1 MQIPLILSHTQEYS
15 TARMQQRVF
24 KLSTR
29 CRGFFSIWKE
39 KALFFQVRQRSEDE
53 ALFSLLLQGPQRG
66 SCQKESQAF
75 CSPPPSREAFDS
87 QTDITLVGKV
97 EVSSWDFSRT
107 PTLGNIL
114 HTERGWSSPLLRARP
129 SPRLSLV
136 S

>member
-1 MQIPLILSHTQEYS
+1 M
-15 TARMQQRVF
+15 F

-29 CRGFFSIWKE
+29 CRGLFSIWKE
-39 KALFFQVRQRSEDE
+39 KALFLQVRQRSEDE

-66 SCQKESQAF
+66 SCRKEGQAF

-97 EVSSWDFSRT
+97 EVSSWDFART

-114 HTERGWSSPLLRARP
+114 RTERGWSSPLLRARP